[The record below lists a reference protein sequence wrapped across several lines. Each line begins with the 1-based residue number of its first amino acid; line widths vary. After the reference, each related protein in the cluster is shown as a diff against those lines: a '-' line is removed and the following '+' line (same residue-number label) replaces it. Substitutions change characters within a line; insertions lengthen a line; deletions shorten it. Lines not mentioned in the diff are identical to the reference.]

1 MAVPLSEFKQLKKRW
16 KKICRACGYQLVLE
30 PTDME
35 RQRYLRT
42 PSLGA
47 LLFTQGW
54 MLGARMYLLF
64 ALSLI
69 PVVGLIPLIFGT
81 LFGRQMAWKFGG
93 WRDWQTFRQRMRL
106 LDIVGIVW
114 IALLIIAY
122 FLFRQ

>member
-1 MAVPLSEFKQLKKRW
+1 MSTQKHQFETLKHQWEKM
-16 KKICRACGYQLVLE
+16 CQSCGYHLVIE
-30 PTDME
+30 PDDRL

-69 PVVGLIPLIFGT
+69 PVVGLVPLIFGT
-81 LFGRQMAWKFGG
+81 LFGRQMAWRFGG
-93 WRDWQTFRQRMRL
+93 WSDWTEFQKRMRL
-106 LDIVGIVW
+106 LDIIGVLWVTT
-114 IALLIIAY
+114 LIGFY
-122 FLFRQ
+122 FLIKA